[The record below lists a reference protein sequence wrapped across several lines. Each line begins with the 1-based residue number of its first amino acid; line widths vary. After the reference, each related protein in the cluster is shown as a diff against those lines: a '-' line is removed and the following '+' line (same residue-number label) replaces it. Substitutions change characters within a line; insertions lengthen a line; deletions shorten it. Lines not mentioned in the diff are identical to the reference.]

1 MRRDGVVG
9 GVRSAGVGDRR
20 TLIDIDRSHRE
31 REGCASL
38 SFVPSFPLNQVARL
52 SGRFRS
58 LLWLPYLLHL
68 LICAP
73 FLFLPFN

>member
-31 REGCASL
+31 RGLRKFEFRAFLSTQPGCQAI
-38 SFVPSFPLNQVARL
+38 
-52 SGRFRS
+52 
-58 LLWLPYLLHL
+58 W
-68 LICAP
+68 
-73 FLFLPFN
+73 

>member
-1 MRRDGVVG
+1 MVG